1 MKTLQQFFVFAFC
14 ITASISS
21 FASDSSP
28 PEVTT
33 DGLHLLKGTKMAR
46 VYAKPG
52 VDLSEYNSIYLVAP
66 QISFT
71 KNWQRKQNNIPGNT
85 VTKDDMQRM
94 KSELATLFT
103 SVFKQE
109 LQEKGGYAVV
119 DEIAEDV
126 LVVRPAIVDLNVVSP
141 VTPRN
146 RNSRSAIASAGSMTL
161 YMELID
167 SVTGDKLVKAI
178 DNKYDRTYP
187 NLIRSNSD
195 RNEAAARELLGEWA
209 ELLRKGLD
217 EARAVINGN

>member
-1 MKTLQQFFVFAFC
+1 MKPVLHFFVLVFCFA
-14 ITASISS
+14 ASISG
-21 FASDSSP
+21 FASSVTP

-52 VDLSEYNSIYLVAP
+52 VDLSGYNSIYLVEP
-66 QISFT
+66 QVSFT
-71 KNWQRKQNNIPGNT
+71 KNWQRSQNTIPGNT

-94 KSELATLFT
+94 KSELAALFM

-109 LQEKGGYAVV
+109 LQEKGGYTVV

-126 LVVRPAIVDLNVVSP
+126 LILRPAIVDLNVVSP
-141 VTPRN
+141 ATPRN
-146 RNSRSAIASAGSMTL
+146 RNSRSVIASAGSMTL

-178 DNKYDRTYP
+178 DNKYDRSHP
-187 NLIRSNSD
+187 NPIRSDKN

-209 ELLRKGLD
+209 ELLRMGLD
-217 EARAVINGN
+217 EARAAVNGN

>member
-1 MKTLQQFFVFAFC
+1 MKTAQHIFVLVFC
-14 ITASISS
+14 LIASISG
-21 FASDSSP
+21 FAADSKP
-28 PEVTT
+28 PEVTM

-52 VDLSEYNSIYLVAP
+52 VDLSQYNSIYLVAP
-66 QISFT
+66 QVAFT
-71 KNWQRKQNNIPGNT
+71 KNWQITQNRIPGTT
-85 VTKDDMQRM
+85 VTNDDMQRM
-94 KSELATLFT
+94 KSELASLFT
-103 SVFKQE
+103 TIFKQE
-109 LQEKGGYAVV
+109 LQEKGGYTLV

-126 LVVRPAIVDLNVVSP
+126 LIVHPVIVDLNVISP
-141 VTPRN
+141 ATPRN

-187 NLIRSNSD
+187 NLIRSNAD

-217 EARAVINGN
+217 EARVVVNGN